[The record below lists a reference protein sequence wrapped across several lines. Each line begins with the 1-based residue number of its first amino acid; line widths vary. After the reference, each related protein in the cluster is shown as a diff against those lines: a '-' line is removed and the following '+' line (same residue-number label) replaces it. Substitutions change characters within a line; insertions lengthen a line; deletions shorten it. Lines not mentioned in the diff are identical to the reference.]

1 VSLAAVAG
9 RTTSIRLG
17 TGVLLAPLRQP
28 VVTAHA
34 IASLDQL
41 SEGRTILGIGR
52 GLDLPETRREFRAA
66 GAPFAGRTSRLEQAI
81 QLWRALWSDSGTGVT
96 AAGPEWQLDDVELRP
111 RPVQPGGPPIWL
123 GGFGAPMFERT
134 GAIADGWLPYPPTAD
149 LYREGWTGISDAA
162 ARAGRA
168 GALAPAVMATIAV
181 DSTKEPSSFVLERYI
196 EAFYGYPLEIVSLI
210 QATFAGTASG
220 CATWLREYWDAG
232 ARVFILR
239 LAAPLDTADGSL
251 AQLELAA
258 RELLPL
264 IHAWRADSTLVSA
277 APSPNEDGGKF
288 DD

>member
-1 VSLAAVAG
+1 VSLAAVAA
-9 RTTSIRLG
+9 RTASIRLG

-41 SEGRTILGIGR
+41 SEGRTIVGIGR

-66 GAPFAGRTSRLEQAI
+66 GAPFARRTSRLEQTI
-81 QLWRALWSDSGTGVT
+81 QLWRALWSGTAVT
-96 AAGPEWQLDDVELRP
+96 AAGPDWQLDDVELRP
-111 RPVQPGGPPIWL
+111 RPVQEGGPPIWL
-123 GGFGAPMFERT
+123 AGYGAPMFERT

-149 LYREGWTGISDAA
+149 LYREGWAGISDAA
-162 ARAGRA
+162 ARVGRA
-168 GALAPAVMATIAV
+168 GTLAPAVMATIAV
-181 DSTKEPSSFVLERYI
+181 DSTNEPGAPVLERYI
-196 EAFYGYPLEIVSLI
+196 ETFYGYPLDIVSLI

-239 LAAPLDTADGSL
+239 LAAPLETADGSL

-277 APSPNEDGGKF
+277 APSPNEDGAKF